1 MTEKQL
7 QAWAEEVW
15 GKTMYIGPS
24 LGSLDKLCRLARE
37 DMREQCAKVS
47 DERMGLHNSVSEA
60 IRNLEV

>member
-37 DMREQCAKVS
+37 DMREQCAEVADGWLGS
-47 DERMGLHNSVSEA
+47 GGRCAEA